1 MMAEKLGTIWPAQSP
16 LRRRGLIL
24 PVVLAVTGLLAL
36 LVTGFLYFLR
46 AEVAGL
52 DAAADAQQA
61 RLACESGLAEFL
73 ATIRVAQH
81 DVAAWYDVP
90 QRFRHALVFSPAFD
104 RENDPLRDLPS
115 RREYLESTPNPPPA
129 WRYSIVAEIPDG
141 PPGVMRFGT
150 TPESGKLNI
159 NYASEEQITRLLEP
173 LLIELNVENPQ
184 ALIAALL
191 DWLDPDEEPREG
203 GAESEYYQGLESPY
217 DAKNGPLDSIEELL
231 LVKGWTAALLYG
243 EDVNR
248 NGILDAN
255 EDDGDASFP
264 YYDDADGVLD
274 RGVAPYITVWSREPD
289 LDNLGRPRINLRS
302 GAAQIQQKLSE
313 YFGDEIPLS
322 DATVNFLSS
331 LNAQALSQVRS
342 IADLY
347 TGAGTEQEP
356 ASEPNAPA
364 QLAPAAVQN
373 SPITLEEL
381 PVVFDEFSVRSNP
394 DPRAMIAGL
403 ININTAP
410 ARVLALIPGIT
421 DEAVAAIVAKRAE
434 LDPAELATIAWP
446 LTSGAVNV
454 QTFRRIA
461 PYITTQAYQ
470 QHIEVLG
477 YADHRKLVRRMEWV
491 VERIGPVTRILYHRD
506 LTRLGP
512 AWPID
517 EEQAVVQQ

>member
-1 MMAEKLGTIWPAQSP
+1 MMPEKRVTTWDPQLW
-16 LRRRGLIL
+16 RRGLIL

-52 DAAADAQQA
+52 DAATDAKQA
-61 RLACESGLAEFL
+61 RLACESGLQEFL
-73 ATIRVAQH
+73 ATIRIAQH

-90 QRFRHALVFSPAFD
+90 ERFRHALVFSPEFD
-104 RENDPLRDLPS
+104 RESDPLRDMAS

-159 NYASEEQITRLLEP
+159 NYASEAQITRLIEP

-184 ALIAALL
+184 ELIASLL
-191 DWLDPDEEPREG
+191 DWLDPDDEPREG
-203 GAESEYYQGLESPY
+203 GAESDYYEGLDPPY

-231 LVKGWTAALLYG
+231 LVRGWTAALLYG

-289 LDNLGRPRINLRS
+289 LDNLGRPRINLRA
-302 GAAQIQQKLSE
+302 GGGQIQEQLQE

-322 DATVNFLSS
+322 EATINFLSG
-331 LNAQALSQVRS
+331 LNAQALGQARS

-347 TGAGTEQEP
+347 TGAGLEQQP
-356 ASEPNAPA
+356 ATSEPNAPA
-364 QLAPAAVQN
+364 QPAPAAVQD
-373 SPITLEEL
+373 SPITLAEL
-381 PVVFDEFSVRSNP
+381 PVVMDEFSVRANP

-410 ARVLALIPGIT
+410 PRVLALIPNIT
-421 DEAVAAIVAKRAE
+421 DEAVTGIVAKRAD
-434 LDPAELATIAWP
+434 LDPAELTTVAWP
-446 LTSGAVNV
+446 LTSGAVDLA
-454 QTFRRIA
+454 TFRQIA
-461 PYITTQAYQ
+461 PYITTKAYQ
-470 QHIEVLG
+470 QHVEILG
-477 YADHRKLVRRMEWV
+477 YADHRKLMRRMEWV